1 MDSKDFRNSLARR
14 SEIRREIKEDKRIA
28 IEIFPKAIRF
38 VLKRIESYAE
48 HLEAEMPVSQEE
60 TYITVSDL
68 KDALEIKSTIANQIY
83 QMLKNNEII
92 DSDGDIVITKRE
104 TEEYEI

>member
-28 IEIFPKAIRF
+28 IEFFPKAIRF
-38 VLKRIESYAE
+38 VRKRIESYAE

-83 QMLKNNEII
+83 QMLKNNQY
-92 DSDGDIVITKRE
+92 K
-104 TEEYEI
+104 